1 MSDSEKNVLV
11 RVEELSKYYQM
22 GGPVIIALDRVSLAI
37 NQGNFVAVTGP
48 SGSGKSTLLHILAC
62 LDYPS
67 EGRYFFKGTE
77 LQVLDSDQLA
87 AMRGR
92 EVGIVFQE
100 FRLIPRLSVFK
111 NVELPLIYQGYKARH
126 RYDMVKLSLAKVGL
140 TPRIGHRPSELS
152 GGEKQ
157 RVAIARALVS
167 NPSLL
172 LADEPTGN
180 LDSKFTEE
188 IFCQLL
194 TLNREGTTVVIVTHD
209 ESLARRCRVIYRI
222 KDGKIEDRDHGVQ
235 MPS

>member
-194 TLNREGTTVVIVTHD
+194 TLNREGTTVVMVTHD

>member
-1 MSDSEKNVLV
+1 MSNFDNTVLV
-11 RVEELSKYYQM
+11 RLEEVSKHYQM
-22 GGPVIIALDRVSLAI
+22 GGPVVIALERVSLAI

-67 EGRYFFKGTE
+67 QGRYFFKGTE
-77 LQVLDSDQLA
+77 IQNLDSNQLA
-87 AMRGR
+87 AMRSR

-100 FRLIPRLSVFK
+100 FRLIPRFSVFK
-111 NVELPLIYQGYKARH
+111 NVELPLIYQGYRARH
-126 RYDMVKLSLAKVGL
+126 RYEMVKLSLAKVDL
-140 TPRIGHRPSELS
+140 TQRIGHRPSELS

-157 RVAIARALVS
+157 RVAIARALVA

-188 IFCQLL
+188 IFVQLQA
-194 TLNREGTTVVIVTHD
+194 LNREGTTIVMVTHD
-209 ESLARRCRVIYRI
+209 ESLARRCEKIYRI
-222 KDGKIEDRDHGVQ
+222 KDGRIDVCDDDMEL
-235 MPS
+235 

>member
-22 GGPVIIALDRVSLAI
+22 EGPVIIALDRVSLAI

-77 LQVLDSDQLA
+77 IQVLDSDQLA

-194 TLNREGTTVVIVTHD
+194 TLNREGTTVVMVTHD

-222 KDGKIEDRDHGVQ
+222 KDGKIEGRDHGVQ

>member
-1 MSDSEKNVLV
+1 MSNFDNNVLV
-11 RVEELSKYYQM
+11 RLEEVSKHYQM
-22 GGPVIIALDRVSLAI
+22 GGPVVIALEMVSLAI

-67 EGRYFFKGTE
+67 QGRYFFKGTE
-77 LQVLDSDQLA
+77 IQNLDSNQLA
-87 AMRGR
+87 AMRSR

-100 FRLIPRLSVFK
+100 FRLIPRFSVFK
-111 NVELPLIYQGYKARH
+111 NVELPLIYQGYRARH
-126 RYDMVKLSLAKVGL
+126 RYEMVKLSLAKVDL
-140 TPRIGHRPSELS
+140 THRIGHRPSELS

-157 RVAIARALVS
+157 RVAIARALVA

-188 IFCQLL
+188 IFVQLQA
-194 TLNREGTTVVIVTHD
+194 LNREGTTIVMVTHD
-209 ESLARRCRVIYRI
+209 ESLARRCEKIYRI
-222 KDGKIEDRDHGVQ
+222 KDGRIDVCDDGVEL
-235 MPS
+235 

>member
-1 MSDSEKNVLV
+1 MSNFDNNVLV
-11 RVEELSKYYQM
+11 RLEEVSKHYQM
-22 GGPVIIALDRVSLAI
+22 GGPVVIALERVSLAI

-67 EGRYFFKGTE
+67 QGRYFFKGTE
-77 LQVLDSDQLA
+77 IQNLDSNQLA
-87 AMRGR
+87 AMRSR

-100 FRLIPRLSVFK
+100 FRLIPRFSVFK
-111 NVELPLIYQGYKARH
+111 NVELPLIYQGYRARH
-126 RYDMVKLSLAKVGL
+126 RYEMVKLSLAKVDL
-140 TPRIGHRPSELS
+140 THRIGHRPSELS

-157 RVAIARALVS
+157 RVAIARALVA

-188 IFCQLL
+188 IFVQLQA
-194 TLNREGTTVVIVTHD
+194 LNREGTTVVMVTHD
-209 ESLARRCRVIYRI
+209 ESLARRCEKIYRI
-222 KDGKIEDRDHGVQ
+222 KDGQIDV
-235 MPS
+235 

>member
-1 MSDSEKNVLV
+1 MSNFDNNVLV
-11 RVEELSKYYQM
+11 RLEEVSKHYQM
-22 GGPVIIALDRVSLAI
+22 GGPVVIALERVSLAI

-67 EGRYFFKGTE
+67 QGRYFFKGTE
-77 LQVLDSDQLA
+77 IQNLDSNQLA
-87 AMRGR
+87 AMRSR

-100 FRLIPRLSVFK
+100 FRLIPRFSVFK
-111 NVELPLIYQGYKARH
+111 NVELPLIYQGYRARH
-126 RYDMVKLSLAKVGL
+126 RQEMVKLSLAKVDL
-140 TPRIGHRPSELS
+140 THRIGHRPSELS

-157 RVAIARALVS
+157 RVAIARALVA

-188 IFCQLL
+188 IFVQLQA
-194 TLNREGTTVVIVTHD
+194 LNREGTTIVMVTHD
-209 ESLARRCRVIYRI
+209 ESLARRCEKIYRI
-222 KDGKIEDRDHGVQ
+222 KDGRIDVCDDDMEL
-235 MPS
+235 

>member
-22 GGPVIIALDRVSLAI
+22 GGPVIIALDRISLAI

-77 LQVLDSDQLA
+77 IQVLDSDQLA

-194 TLNREGTTVVIVTHD
+194 TLNREGTTVVMVTHD

-222 KDGKIEDRDHGVQ
+222 EDGKIEGRDHGVQ

>member
-22 GGPVIIALDRVSLAI
+22 EGPVIIALDRVSLAI

-77 LQVLDSDQLA
+77 IQVLDSDQLA

>member
-22 GGPVIIALDRVSLAI
+22 EGPVIIALDRVSLAI

-77 LQVLDSDQLA
+77 IQVLDSDQLA

-194 TLNREGTTVVIVTHD
+194 TLNREGTTVVMVTHD

>member
-1 MSDSEKNVLV
+1 MSNFDNNVLV
-11 RVEELSKYYQM
+11 RLEEVSKHYQM
-22 GGPVIIALDRVSLAI
+22 GGPVVIALERVSLAI

-67 EGRYFFKGTE
+67 QGRYFFKGTE
-77 LQVLDSDQLA
+77 IQNLDSNQLA
-87 AMRGR
+87 AMRSR

-100 FRLIPRLSVFK
+100 FRLIPRFSVFK
-111 NVELPLIYQGYKARH
+111 NVELPLIYQGYRARH
-126 RYDMVKLSLAKVGL
+126 RYEMVKLSLAKVDL
-140 TPRIGHRPSELS
+140 THRIGHRPSELS

-157 RVAIARALVS
+157 RVAIARALVA

-188 IFCQLL
+188 IFVQLQA
-194 TLNREGTTVVIVTHD
+194 LNREGTTIVMVTHD
-209 ESLARRCRVIYRI
+209 ESLARRCEKIYRI
-222 KDGKIEDRDHGVQ
+222 KDGRIDVCDDDMEL
-235 MPS
+235 